1 MVRPRN
7 ERKRVEREERAR
19 LLAEDKTKGNA
30 TDAGESDSGNDP
42 ATHTTA
48 TEEEPKHV
56 NFNLFR
62 RNMGE
67 WLVEIAAFKKAYPAV
82 YEEEYNT
89 RIDAETALYIHRW
102 REVLHTCIDTYTQK
116 QHTSMQTHVSTN
128 TRKQTSMHAY
138 TSSLCLSLKLSHTKT
153 FVDDP
158 SLAPHPLGFFL
169 LTDSR
174 IARGRRRRDGQKIK
188 PT

>member
-1 MVRPRN
+1 MFHLVYVFNQQCLHTHIITHANYALDTHTRTCSMVRPRN

-116 QHTSMQTHVSTN
+116 QHTSMQTHISTN
-128 TRKQTSMHAY
+128 TRNKLVCMPIRALSA
-138 TSSLCLSLKLSHTKT
+138 SL
-153 FVDDP
+153 
-158 SLAPHPLGFFL
+158 
-169 LTDSR
+169 
-174 IARGRRRRDGQKIK
+174 
-188 PT
+188 